1 MSDDTPIR
9 TLVIDD
15 SAFSRQ
21 AITRMLE
28 ASPLVKVVGVA
39 RDGEEALRKT
49 FELQPDLI
57 TVDLEMPKMDGF
69 TFLRV
74 VMAKRPT
81 PVIVISG
88 RSGEDDVFKALEL
101 GAVDFVAKPTP
112 HATPMLSSIA
122 QELLRKVHSIR
133 ALRIEKVRERMR
145 ALPPLVARHEVG
157 ATPSVVVIGSSTGG
171 PAALMQIFGA
181 FTSAPPCAFLV
192 AQHMPKGF
200 TRGFAERLDR
210 LTALRAS
217 EAQGGEHPSAGTILL
232 APGGRHLEI
241 ESMAGRPVTRVVAN
255 TSGDRYTP
263 SVDRLFESAAKAYGT
278 DLVGVV
284 LTGMGDDGRRGAQA
298 IRASGGRVIAESE
311 ETAVIF
317 GMPQQVIR
325 CGAADRVLP
334 LDEIARAIQRGIG
347 ADGQDATGSGRSAPE
362 EVGA

>member
-1 MSDDTPIR
+1 MSGHKPIR
-9 TLVIDD
+9 ALVIDD

-21 AITRMLE
+21 AITRMLQT
-28 ASPLVKVVGVA
+28 SPLVEVAGVA

-69 TFLRV
+69 TFLRI

-88 RSGEDDVFKALEL
+88 RNGEDDVFKALEL
-101 GAVDFVAKPTP
+101 GAVDFIAKPTP

-122 QELLRKVHSIR
+122 QELIRKVHSIR
-133 ALRIEKVRERMR
+133 ELRIDKVQERIR
-145 ALPPLVARHEVG
+145 ALPPMVASHEVG
-157 ATPSVVVIGSSTGG
+157 PSPRTVVIGSSTGG
-171 PAALMQIFGA
+171 PAALMQVFGA
-181 FTSAPPCAFLV
+181 FTTAPPCAFLV

-200 TRGFAERLDR
+200 TAGFAERLDR
-210 LTALRAS
+210 LTALRAR
-217 EAQGGEHPSAGTILL
+217 EARGGERPEPGTILL

-241 ESMAGRPVTRVVAN
+241 ESVAGRPVTRVVPN
-255 TSGDRYTP
+255 GGDRYTP
-263 SVDRLFESAAKAYGT
+263 SVDRLFESAAKAYGPE
-278 DLVGVV
+278 LVGVV

-311 ETAVIF
+311 QTAVIF

-325 CGAADRVLP
+325 SGAADLVLP
-334 LDEIARAIQRGIG
+334 VDEIARAIQRGVAG
-347 ADGQDATGSGRSAPE
+347 AVREATGGRLAAPE
-362 EVGA
+362 KGRA

>member
-1 MSDDTPIR
+1 MSAR
-9 TLVIDD
+9 VRALVIDD

-21 AITRMLE
+21 AITRMLQE
-28 ASPLVKVVGVA
+28 SSLVEVVGVA

-49 FELQPDLI
+49 LELQPDLI

-69 TFLRV
+69 TFLRI
-74 VMAKRPT
+74 VMSKRPT

-88 RSGEDDVFKALEL
+88 RNGEDDVFKALEL
-101 GAVDFVAKPTP
+101 GAVDFIAKPTP
-112 HATPMLSSIA
+112 HATPMLSSIS
-122 QELLRKVHSIR
+122 QELIRKVHSIR
-133 ALRIEKVRERMR
+133 DLRIEKVHDRIR

-157 ATPSVVVIGSSTGG
+157 SAPRVVVIGSSTGG
-171 PAALMQIFGA
+171 PAALMQVFGA

-217 EAQGGEHPSAGTILL
+217 EARGGEYPEPGTILL

-241 ESMAGRPVTRVVAN
+241 ESAAGRPVARVTAN
-255 TSGDRYTP
+255 MGDRYTP
-263 SVDRLFESAAKAYGT
+263 SVDRLFESAAKAYGAE
-278 DLVGVV
+278 LVGVV

-325 CGAADRVLP
+325 SGAADRVLP
-334 LDEIARAIQRGIG
+334 LDEIARAIQRGVGSAMKDAGGG
-347 ADGQDATGSGRSAPE
+347 AAASGEGRA
-362 EVGA
+362 